1 MPVVPAFTVVRSTGE
16 APGFAPAASSWLRR
30 RPSPRPPG
38 PDTLTLPGVPR
49 AGRRPFADAPTR
61 LRAAHPPRSTGFE
74 RVDDEEAL
82 RHRFLAYT
90 FPSRSPDPTHPAVL
104 GRPDFVAAASR
115 PHPTFPGPGCRQLHR
130 AATTTRRWWSLTSI
144 RNNSASRRTTCSSTP
159 ITLTPSNLVGSL
171 ISTRCPSARIASFAV
186 PHATCERAG
195 DRRDA
200 HVVHDQGEQPPRQCR
215 PRQLRARSRGRGRVL
230 QPHRPTR
237 RAPKPADPHEQRRR
251 PPPGRDVREPA
262 FDRPTRTALRPA
274 PAAELLPGH
283 RCDPALQDR
292 TVWAQVLTRDD
303 QAMVV
308 QADERIQIRA
318 REGKVG
324 QVEVLAVAPV
334 SEPPSRR
341 TSTPARAPTRRPPP
355 TPPPRRAPPR
365 RGLRPLHAHL

>member
-159 ITLTPSNLVGSL
+159 SVRTPAKRASSPA
-171 ISTRCPSARIASFAV
+171 RPSRTGRMARQSVFHDV
-186 PHATCERAG
+186 PSWRA
-195 DRRDA
+195 
-200 HVVHDQGEQPPRQCR
+200 R
-215 PRQLRARSRGRGRVL
+215 PR
-230 QPHRPTR
+230 
-237 RAPKPADPHEQRRR
+237 
-251 PPPGRDVREPA
+251 
-262 FDRPTRTALRPA
+262 
-274 PAAELLPGH
+274 
-283 RCDPALQDR
+283 
-292 TVWAQVLTRDD
+292 TVAC
-303 QAMVV
+303 
-308 QADERIQIRA
+308 
-318 REGKVG
+318 
-324 QVEVLAVAPV
+324 
-334 SEPPSRR
+334 SRR
-341 TSTPARAPTRRPPP
+341 SCPIAHEIARRVID
-355 TPPPRRAPPR
+355 PRRATSVR
-365 RGLRPLHAHL
+365 IARSESHDSTGE